1 MISQLVSAARM
12 GVAGL
17 ALAAALAP
25 AITQAEDNSIK
36 RKLDSLGQK
45 YEIDKDGDFKMT
57 FQFSEDKRTQIVF
70 VAGKV
75 EDASPLMIR
84 QVFAPV
90 AQVDDDKI
98 DAKALDLLRDNFGLK
113 VGAFEVSGNFLI
125 YNIKLHDGASEK
137 ELQKAIQLAAGVADE
152 KEKELSGARD
162 TF

>member
-1 MISQLVSAARM
+1 MISHLLSAARV

-17 ALAAALAP
+17 ALAASLVP
-25 AITQAEDNSIK
+25 AVTQAEDNSVK

-70 VAGKV
+70 VSGHV
-75 EDASPLMIR
+75 EEAAPLMIR

-113 VGAFEVSGNFLI
+113 VGAFEVDGNYLI
-125 YNIKLHDGASEK
+125 YNIKLNDGASEK
-137 ELQKAIQLAAGVADE
+137 ELQKAIHLAAGVADE
-152 KEKELSGARD
+152 KEKEISGARD